1 MNITP
6 WIEKH
11 RAKTLCDIINHDAHI
26 SMIENLIDKKSLI
39 NMLFYGDPGTGKTSM
54 VLAIARRLYGDDYK
68 TYVKEINASS
78 DKGID
83 IIRTD
88 IKDYV
93 KLKSKKIK
101 LIILDEIDAMS
112 TDAQGALRGII
123 DDYSRYNRF
132 CLICNN
138 IEKIIPALKS
148 RCLGFNFSRPSNDLI
163 YTKLKQ
169 IATIE
174 EMSITDE
181 ALTLLSTF
189 GKDLR
194 QLINLLQGIS
204 GLHEEI
210 TVEIMTKYLGI
221 SEEVYKMLYHN
232 LKTMP
237 FMPNLTIFRHELK
250 SNGLD
255 IMQFIQYVFNECI
268 KNIYSPNV
276 HFLLDNIT
284 KIEYR
289 LKHGGNIEINMAYL
303 ISIFVKAQDAS
314 DITATSATSDITA
327 TTATSD
333 ITATSS
339 DISAS
344 Y

>member
-1 MNITP
+1 MTASMP

-11 RAKTLCDIINHDAHI
+11 RAKKLDDIINHDADI
-26 SMIENLIDKKSLI
+26 KMIENLIENQSLL

-54 VLAIARRLYGDDYK
+54 IIAIARKLYGDDDYK
-68 TYVKEINASS
+68 SYIKEINASS

-101 LIILDEIDAMS
+101 LVILDEIDAMS
-112 TDAQGALRGII
+112 VDAQGALRGII

-148 RCLGFNFSRPSNDLI
+148 RCLPFNFSRPSEAMI
-163 YTKLKQ
+163 FEKLKQ
-169 IATIE
+169 I
-174 EMSITDE
+174 SILESINICDE
-181 ALTLLSTF
+181 ALHILAASN
-189 GKDLR
+189 KDMR
-194 QLINLLQGIS
+194 QLINLLQAIT
-204 GLHEEI
+204 GLYEDLLI
-210 TVEIMTKYLGI
+210 TADNMEKYLGLSNVLY
-221 SEEVYKMLYHN
+221 SEMYTK
-232 LKTMP
+232 LKAEAFP
-237 FMPNLTIFRHELK
+237 EIWERFRYELK

-255 IMQFIQYVFNECI
+255 FLQFIKYLFNEI
-268 KNIYSPNV
+268 ITGEYDISI

-289 LKHGGNIEINMAYL
+289 VKHGGDIEINLAYL
-303 ISIFVKAQDAS
+303 ISIFVKARKLMP
-314 DITATSATSDITA
+314 
-327 TTATSD
+327 
-333 ITATSS
+333 
-339 DISAS
+339 
-344 Y
+344 